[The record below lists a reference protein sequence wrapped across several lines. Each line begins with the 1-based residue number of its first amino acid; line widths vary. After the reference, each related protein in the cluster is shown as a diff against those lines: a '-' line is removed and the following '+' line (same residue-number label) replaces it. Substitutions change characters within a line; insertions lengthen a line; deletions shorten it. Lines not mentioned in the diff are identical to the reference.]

1 MKAPIIVVQLV
12 HIYGPLK
19 GEIQEFSESTILIG
33 RHPSCHVLFPKDV
46 AIVSRRHAQIVREGN
61 SFKLIDQS
69 ANGTF
74 VNGRR
79 VKEAYL
85 KDGDVLIF
93 AEGGPKVSFLTRM
106 IERQNKIKD
115 TPLTS
120 LPQEPEIAEVEKP
133 SIAQAQSESNLAKE
147 ISMQEVQVPLVIQ
160 FGPTI
165 RSFKKLPVTIGRNP
179 DCDLSINHPAVLDR
193 HARIFFSQDQYWIKD
208 LTGQMLISI
217 NERPVNFQS
226 PLIPENLVALTPQG
240 PTFRFL
246 NGGRFAEIEKSDSE
260 ESVNLVHEKEETF
273 PIGKQQKGCIKKA
286 MSIINKFLRIIM
298 DWWKNSRS

>member
-61 SFKLIDQS
+61 CFKLIDQS

-74 VNGRR
+74 VNGKR
-79 VKEAYL
+79 VKEVYL

-93 AEGGPKVSFLTRM
+93 AEGGPKVSFLTRTV
-106 IERQNKIKD
+106 ERQDEIKD
-115 TPLTS
+115 IPLPG
-120 LPQEPEIAEVEKP
+120 LPQEPEIAEVAKP
-133 SIAQAQSESNLAKE
+133 SIAQAQSESDPAKE

-165 RSFKKLPVTIGRNP
+165 RSFKKLPVTIGKNP
-179 DCDLSINHPAVLDR
+179 DCDLIINHPAILDL
-193 HARIFFSQDQYWIKD
+193 HARIFFSKDQYRIKD
-208 LTGQMLISI
+208 LTGQMLILL
-217 NERPVNFQS
+217 NGQPVNSQS
-226 PLIPENLVALTPQG
+226 PLIPETLLELTPQG

-246 NGGRFAEIEKSDSE
+246 KGGRLAEIEKSDSE
-260 ESVNLVHEKEETF
+260 EPVMPHEKEKIR
-273 PIGKQQKGCIKKA
+273 PIDKHQEHQGGCIKRA
-286 MSIINKFLRIIM
+286 MSIINKFLETRT
-298 DWWKNSRS
+298 K

>member
-33 RHPSCHVLFPKDV
+33 RHPSCHVLFSKDV
-46 AIVSRRHAQIVREGN
+46 AIVSRRHAKIVREGN
-61 SFKLIDQS
+61 RFKLIDQS

-74 VNGRR
+74 VNGKR

-106 IERQNKIKD
+106 IERQHEIKD
-115 TPLTS
+115 IPLTS

-147 ISMQEVQVPLVIQ
+147 ISMQEIQVPLVIQ

-208 LTGQMLISI
+208 LTGQMSILI
-217 NERPVNFQS
+217 NGQPVHFQN
-226 PLIPENLVALTPQG
+226 PLNPENLVALTPQG

-246 NGGRFAEIEKSDSE
+246 KGGRLAEIEKFDSDE
-260 ESVNLVHEKEETF
+260 RVNTFHEKKETRQ
-273 PIGKQQKGCIKKA
+273 PDKYQEGCIKKV
-286 MSIINKFLRIIM
+286 MSGINKFVALIVKG
-298 DWWKNSRS
+298 WKNPQN

>member
-19 GEIQEFSESTILIG
+19 GEIQEFSESMILIG

-61 SFKLIDQS
+61 RFKLIDQS

-74 VNGRR
+74 VNGKR

-93 AEGGPKVSFLTRM
+93 AEGGPKVSFLTK
-106 IERQNKIKD
+106 IVERQHEIEGI
-115 TPLTS
+115 PLPS
-120 LPQEPEIAEVEKP
+120 SPQEPKIAEVETP
-133 SIAQAQSESNLAKE
+133 SIAQAQSESNLAE
-147 ISMQEVQVPLVIQ
+147 GISIQEVHVPLVIQ

-165 RSFKKLPVTIGRNP
+165 QSFKKLPVTIGKNP
-179 DCDLSINHPAVLDR
+179 NCDLSMNHPAVLDR
-193 HARIFFSQDQYWIKD
+193 HAQIFFTQDQYWIKD

-217 NERPVNFQS
+217 NGQPVNFQS
-226 PLIPENLVALTPQG
+226 PLTPEDLVALTLQG

-246 NGGRFAEIEKSDSE
+246 NGGRFAEIEKSDPE
-260 ESVNLVHEKEETF
+260 ERITAPHEKEEACL
-273 PIGKQQKGCIKKA
+273 PDKHQEGYIKRA
-286 MSIINKFLRIIM
+286 RSITSKFSRLIM
-298 DWWKNSRS
+298 DCWKKPQP

>member
-61 SFKLIDQS
+61 RFKLIDQS

-115 TPLTS
+115 IPLTS

-133 SIAQAQSESNLAKE
+133 SIALDQSESNLAKE

-165 RSFKKLPVTIGRNP
+165 RSFKKLPVTIGKNP

-193 HARIFFSQDQYWIKD
+193 HARIFFSQNQYWIKD
-208 LTGQMLISI
+208 LTGQMLILI
-217 NERPVNFQS
+217 NGQPVNFQN
-226 PLIPENLVALTPQG
+226 PLTPENLVSLTPQG

-246 NGGRFAEIEKSDSE
+246 NGGRLAEIETSDSE
-260 ESVNLVHEKEETF
+260 ERVNELQEKEETY
-273 PIGKQQKGCIKKA
+273 PPDMPQEGCIKKA
-286 MSIINKFLRIIM
+286 MSIIKKLFSPIVN
-298 DWWKNSRS
+298 WWEKPKS

>member
-1 MKAPIIVVQLV
+1 MKAPIIIVQLV

-33 RHPSCHVLFPKDV
+33 RHPSCHVLFPKNV

-61 SFKLIDQS
+61 RFKLIDQS

-74 VNGRR
+74 VNGKK

-106 IERQNKIKD
+106 VERQDEIKD
-115 TPLTS
+115 IPLPG
-120 LPQEPEIAEVEKP
+120 LPQEPEMSEVEKP
-133 SIAQAQSESNLAKE
+133 SIAQAQSESNPAKE
-147 ISMQEVQVPLVIQ
+147 ISMQQVQVPLVIQ

-165 RSFKKLPVTIGRNP
+165 RSFKKLPVTIGKNP
-179 DCDLSINHPAVLDR
+179 DCDLIMNHPAILDL
-193 HARIFFSQDQYWIKD
+193 HARIFFSHDQYWIKD
-208 LTGQMLISI
+208 LTGQMLISL
-217 NERPVNFQS
+217 NGQPVNFQS
-226 PLIPENLVALTPQG
+226 PLTPDNLVALTPQG

-246 NGGRFAEIEKSDSE
+246 KGGRLAEIEKSDSE
-260 ESVNLVHEKEETF
+260 EPVSTPHEKEKIR
-273 PIGKQQKGCIKKA
+273 PPNKHQGGCIKRVK
-286 MSIINKFLRIIM
+286 SIINEFLGTRT
-298 DWWKNSRS
+298 K

>member
-1 MKAPIIVVQLV
+1 MKTPIIVVQLV

-19 GEIQEFSESTILIG
+19 GEIQEFSESMILIG

-46 AIVSRRHAQIVREGN
+46 AIVSRKHAQIVREGN
-61 SFKLIDQS
+61 RFKLIDQS

-74 VNGRR
+74 VNGKR

-93 AEGGPKVSFLTRM
+93 AEGGPKVSFLTK
-106 IERQNKIKD
+106 IVERQHGIKD
-115 TPLTS
+115 IPLPG

-133 SIAQAQSESNLAKE
+133 SIAQAQSESNPAEGISIQE
-147 ISMQEVQVPLVIQ
+147 IHVPLVIQ

-165 RSFKKLPVTIGRNP
+165 RSFKKLPVTIGKNP
-179 DCDLSINHPAVLDR
+179 NCDLSMNHPAVLDR
-193 HARIFFSQDQYWIKD
+193 HAQFFFSQDQYCIKD

-217 NERPVNFQS
+217 NGQPVNFQS
-226 PLIPENLVALTPQG
+226 PLTPEDLVALTPQG

-246 NGGRFAEIEKSDSE
+246 NGGRLAEIEKTDSE
-260 ESVNLVHEKEETF
+260 ERVNELHEKEETC
-273 PIGKQQKGCIKKA
+273 PPDKQQEGCIKKA
-286 MSIINKFLRIIM
+286 MSIMNKLLSLIVNL
-298 DWWKNSRS
+298 WKNPQP

>member
-1 MKAPIIVVQLV
+1 MKAPIIIVVQLV

-61 SFKLIDQS
+61 RFKLIDQS

-74 VNGRR
+74 VNGKR
-79 VKEAYL
+79 VKEVYL

-93 AEGGPKVSFLTRM
+93 AEGGPKVSFLTRTV
-106 IERQNKIKD
+106 ERQDEIKD
-115 TPLTS
+115 IPLPG
-120 LPQEPEIAEVEKP
+120 LPQEPEIAEVAKP
-133 SIAQAQSESNLAKE
+133 SIAQAQSESDPAKE

-165 RSFKKLPVTIGRNP
+165 RSFKKLPVTIGKNP
-179 DCDLSINHPAVLDR
+179 DCDLIINHPAILDL
-193 HARIFFSQDQYWIKD
+193 HARIFFSKDQYRIKD
-208 LTGQMLISI
+208 LTGQMLISL
-217 NERPVNFQS
+217 NGQPVNSQS
-226 PLIPENLVALTPQG
+226 PLTPETLLELTPQG

-246 NGGRFAEIEKSDSE
+246 KGGRLAEIEKSDSE
-260 ESVNLVHEKEETF
+260 EPVTPHEKEKIR
-273 PIGKQQKGCIKKA
+273 PIDKHQERQGGCIKRA
-286 MSIINKFLRIIM
+286 MSIINKFLETRT
-298 DWWKNSRS
+298 K